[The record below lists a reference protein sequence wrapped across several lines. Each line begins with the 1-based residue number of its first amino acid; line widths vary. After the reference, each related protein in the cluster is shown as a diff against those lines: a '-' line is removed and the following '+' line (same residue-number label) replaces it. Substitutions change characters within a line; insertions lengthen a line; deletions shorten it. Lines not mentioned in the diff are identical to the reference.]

1 MDNIDKLLQHIT
13 DNTDEIVNS
22 IKYNNMTIT
31 EEQFD
36 EVLLEMIADGEI
48 ELIEVDGVIKY
59 KLSDK

>member
-48 ELIEVDGVIKY
+48 ELIEEDGVIKY
-59 KLSDK
+59 KLADK